1 MKHETDFSALQNL
14 LALKKL
20 EMPLDTE
27 VDRFLIEFHRR
38 QRAGLLVPESRL
50 DRVVSWLRGLVENL
64 QPVPSLAGVGAFA
77 AIAIACIIGL
87 APQSPA
93 DSSSGA
99 YNLSFSLPTRD
110 AAFAMI
116 PASYTRTTTLG
127 SSAKS
132 DSLSFTP
139 AARPAATRFILSN
152 PRVAYDAT
160 AAF

>member
-14 LALKKL
+14 LALRKL
-20 EMPLDTE
+20 EMPIDTE
-27 VDRFLIEFHRR
+27 VDRFLIELHRR

-50 DRVVSWLRGLVENL
+50 ERAVSWLRGLVENL
-64 QPVPSLAGVGAFA
+64 QPVPSLAGVGAVA
-77 AIAIACIIGL
+77 AVAIVCILGL

-93 DSSSGA
+93 NSSSGA
-99 YNLSFSLPTRD
+99 YNLSFSLPTKD

-116 PASYTRTTTLG
+116 PASYTRTTFG
-127 SSAKS
+127 SPKS

>member
-50 DRVVSWLRGLVENL
+50 ERAVSWLRGLVENL
-64 QPVPSLAGVGAFA
+64 QPVPSLAGVGAVA
-77 AIAIACIIGL
+77 AVAIVCILGF

-93 DSSSGA
+93 NSSSGA
-99 YNLSFSLPTRD
+99 YNLSFSLPTKD

-116 PASYTRTTTLG
+116 PAAYTRTTFG

-132 DSLSFTP
+132 DNLSFTP